1 MAEAIPAPAD
11 DGYPLP
17 AGLQPT
23 SYLGP
28 VSSCPPEYAG
38 MPVRD
43 VIAQIDVAR
52 QNRATAAEQE
62 VLAAG
67 FRSRTPAAAAE
78 PGTGFESGGVLDV
91 GAPDAV
97 LAGLT
102 DSFTRDGRLAELDDD
117 ELIGVM
123 RAWKRLES
131 WCSASLLTTV
141 AGFALAIVTHN
152 HSWLI
157 MSIVGLGL
165 SFLQIRHQRREAA
178 ATGSG
183 ADQA

>member
-1 MAEAIPAPAD
+1 
-11 DGYPLP
+11 
-17 AGLQPT
+17 
-23 SYLGP
+23 
-28 VSSCPPEYAG
+28 

-141 AGFALAIVTHN
+141 AELA
-152 HSWLI
+152 
-157 MSIVGLGL
+157 
-165 SFLQIRHQRREAA
+165 RRRPAEGTAA
-178 ATGSG
+178 ADSG
-183 ADQA
+183 A